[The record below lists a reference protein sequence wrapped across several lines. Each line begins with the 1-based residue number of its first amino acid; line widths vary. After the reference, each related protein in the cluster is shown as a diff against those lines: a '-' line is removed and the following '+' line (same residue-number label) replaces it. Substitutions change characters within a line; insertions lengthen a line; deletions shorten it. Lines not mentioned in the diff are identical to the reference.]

1 MVLFVKVMGERRVMD
16 NEILLGKVRS
26 SLAEGKQVRLR
37 AKGDSM
43 RPSIYSGDVL
53 VIAPAKDFGRY
64 DVVLAGV
71 DGERYVVHRVVDI
84 SGSRII
90 LMGDA
95 NLYAREECRREDVY
109 GLVASVVHDGRE
121 LDINSAKERF
131 KAYCR
136 CLILPL
142 RRIRYRLGS
151 RRKCHKE

>member
-1 MVLFVKVMGERRVMD
+1 MAERRTIGND
-16 NEILLGKVRS
+16 LLLGEVQS
-26 SLAEGKQVRLR
+26 LLAEGKSVRIR

-43 RPSIYSGDVL
+43 LPSIHSGDILTIV
-53 VIAPAKDFGRY
+53 PAKEIGMH

-90 LMGDA
+90 LMGDS

-109 GLVASVVHDGRE
+109 GKVTGVVHDGRE
-121 LDINSAKERF
+121 LDIYSAKERF

-142 RRIRYRLGS
+142 RRLRHRLRS
-151 RRKCHKE
+151 RRKGQKE